1 MRILMESLNT
11 SGSNSPR
18 SVRNVQSPPPPP
30 LAWMMIKSLLLEEK
44 GGDVEAFKFTVALY
58 KGEDDDDDDGTYKM
72 DVI

>member
-1 MRILMESLNT
+1 MHSNGKSQHFWFKFPKVSQECSNT
-11 SGSNSPR
+11 
-18 SVRNVQSPPPPP
+18 PPPPP